1 MPIVSSDIKLYH
13 AAVEDDSASNGGTI
27 TANEIT
33 DNVVNNLFP
42 NFSADEAVSGKTRY
56 RKYFVKNTHAT
67 LTYYAVKAWI
77 DTFTPSTDT
86 DIFVALGTPTDTQ
99 ADADDYTYYQPNA
112 KTHPDALNPGDIIA
126 GDSFSIWIKIVL
138 QSGASAYTE
147 DYGRMKH
154 EGETAA

>member
-13 AAVEDDSASNGGTI
+13 AAVEDDSSSNGGII

-33 DNVVNNLFP
+33 NNVLNNLFP

-56 RKYFVKNTHAT
+56 RKYFVKNTHGT
-67 LTYYAVKAWI
+67 LTWIAVKAWI

-86 DIFVALGTPTDTQ
+86 DIFIALGTPIDTQ

-112 KTHPDALNPGDIIA
+112 KTHPDVLNPGDVIA
-126 GDSFSIWIKIVL
+126 SDSFAIWVKMVL
-138 QSGASAYTE
+138 QAGAAAYTD
-147 DYGRMKH
+147 DYGKTKH